1 MIQSADSFK
10 KRSDALAAQIEA
22 LVRDSYAAGYSDLS
36 SETKARHQMTV
47 DAWSRREMP
56 EASVQ
61 IGYAEFLAA
70 DERRELDRAKE
81 GEAAIAE
88 FFEAARGEAN

>member
-1 MIQSADSFK
+1 
-10 KRSDALAAQIEA
+10 
-22 LVRDSYAAGYSDLS
+22 
-36 SETKARHQMTV
+36 
-47 DAWSRREMP
+47 MP